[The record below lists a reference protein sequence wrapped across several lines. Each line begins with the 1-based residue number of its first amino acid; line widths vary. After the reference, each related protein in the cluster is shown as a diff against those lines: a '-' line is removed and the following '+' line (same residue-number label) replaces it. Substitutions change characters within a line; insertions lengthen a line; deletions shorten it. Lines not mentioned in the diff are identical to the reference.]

1 MHLLFL
7 EPFYGGSH
15 KDFADGLCRHSSHC
29 ISLYTL
35 PDRFWKWRMRG
46 AALAFLR
53 KIPYSGTFDAIIMSN
68 LMSAAD
74 FRALFP
80 GQCPPLLVYFHENQL
95 SYPVAREDERDMHFG
110 FTDIT
115 TALAADRVLFNS
127 RTHSRDFFSQLPAFL
142 RRMPDLQPLWAVD
155 AIGAKSAVCYPG
167 CAFSAESGDSAGT
180 QPGSE
185 PLIVWNHRWE
195 FDKQPEIFFAA
206 LEKAA
211 EKDIPF
217 SIGILGEAGQTVP
230 PVFDTA
236 RTRFGQRIRQFGGVA
251 DKQEYFAWLQNA
263 DVVVSTAI
271 QENFGISV
279 VEAMRFGCLP
289 LLPDRLSYPEI
300 LPARAHSTCLYGSFD
315 ELVARL
321 CHMLTNL
328 GDYAELRRELAA
340 AMRSYAWQQR
350 ISDFDREFADLAA
363 GKRKSS
369 GPRAQQL

>member
-53 KIPYSGTFDAIIMSN
+53 KIPYSETFDAIIMSN

-142 RRMPDLQPLWAVD
+142 RRMPDLQPLWAGD
-155 AIGAKSAVCYPG
+155 AIGAKSGVCYPG
-167 CAFSAESGDSAGT
+167 CAFS
-180 QPGSE
+180 
-185 PLIVWNHRWE
+185 
-195 FDKQPEIFFAA
+195 
-206 LEKAA
+206 
-211 EKDIPF
+211 
-217 SIGILGEAGQTVP
+217 
-230 PVFDTA
+230 
-236 RTRFGQRIRQFGGVA
+236 
-251 DKQEYFAWLQNA
+251 
-263 DVVVSTAI
+263 
-271 QENFGISV
+271 
-279 VEAMRFGCLP
+279 
-289 LLPDRLSYPEI
+289 
-300 LPARAHSTCLYGSFD
+300 
-315 ELVARL
+315 
-321 CHMLTNL
+321 
-328 GDYAELRRELAA
+328 
-340 AMRSYAWQQR
+340 
-350 ISDFDREFADLAA
+350 
-363 GKRKSS
+363 
-369 GPRAQQL
+369 

>member
-1 MHLLFL
+1 
-7 EPFYGGSH
+7 P
-15 KDFADGLCRHSSHC
+15 GLC
-29 ISLYTL
+29 
-35 PDRFWKWRMRG
+35 
-46 AALAFLR
+46 
-53 KIPYSGTFDAIIMSN
+53 
-68 LMSAAD
+68 
-74 FRALFP
+74 
-80 GQCPPLLVYFHENQL
+80 PPMLVYFHENQL
-95 SYPVAREDERDMHFG
+95 SYPVAREDERDVHFG

-127 RTHSRDFFSQLPAFL
+127 RSHSRDFFSQLPAFL

-155 AIGAKSAVCYPG
+155 AIAAKSAVCYPG
-167 CAFSAESGDSAGT
+167 CAFSGDSAEYAGV
-180 QPGSE
+180 QPGCT

-195 FDKQPEIFFAA
+195 FDKQPEVFFAA

-211 EKDIPF
+211 QKKIPF
-217 SIGILGEAGQTVP
+217 SLAILGGAGETVP
-230 PVFDTA
+230 AVFDTA
-236 RTRFGQRIRQFGGVA
+236 RARFGQRICQFGWVE
-251 DKQEYFAWLQNA
+251 DKNEYFQWLQKA
-263 DVVVSTAI
+263 DVVISTSI

-300 LPARAHSTCLYGSFD
+300 LPDRAHRACLYGSFE

-321 CHMLTNL
+321 CHILTNL
-328 GDYAELRRELAA
+328 SDYTELRRELAA
-340 AMRSYAWQQR
+340 AMRFYAWQQR